1 MNENFT
7 IQTNHLKE
15 QFTMAQA
22 KVEDTE
28 NVLSLLEETAEWFK
42 DNGSTQWNGL
52 LEGVD
57 SHRTEE
63 AIGRGD
69 VFVCQ
74 VGTEIAGM
82 VMLLQK
88 PSEWDLNL
96 WGLQEEQSNAAI
108 YLHRL
113 AIRRKYAK
121 HQLGEEI
128 LNWCKQSIHF
138 EGKDKIR
145 LDCLASNEFLNAFY
159 RRTGYTYVGEKDGYS
174 LYEQVIE

>member
-7 IQTNHLKE
+7 LQKNQLKG
-15 QFTMAQA
+15 QFTMVQA
-22 KVEDTE
+22 KIVDTE
-28 NVLSLLEETAEWFK
+28 DVLSLLVETAGWFK

-52 LEGVD
+52 LKGID
-57 SHRTEE
+57 SHRADE
-63 AIGRGD
+63 AVQRGD
-69 VFVCQ
+69 VFVCKID
-74 VGTEIAGM
+74 GEIAGM

-88 PSEWDLNL
+88 PSEWDRNL
-96 WGLQEEQSNAAI
+96 WVLHEEDPNEAI

-128 LNWCKQSIHF
+128 LNWCKESIRF
-138 EGKDKIR
+138 KGKDKIR

-159 RRTGYTYVGEKDGYS
+159 RRTGYTYVGEKEGYS
-174 LYEQVIE
+174 LYEQTIE

>member
-1 MNENFT
+1 MNEKFT
-7 IQTNHLKE
+7 MQTNHLKE
-15 QFTMAQA
+15 QFKMAQA
-22 KVEDTE
+22 KVEDTG
-28 NVLSLLEETAEWFK
+28 NILSLLIEMAEWFK

-52 LEGVD
+52 LQGID

-63 AIGRGD
+63 AILRGD
-69 VFVCQ
+69 VFICKAEE
-74 VGTEIAGM
+74 EIAGM

-88 PSEWDLNL
+88 PSEWDKNL
-96 WGLQEEQSNAAI
+96 WALQEEQPNEAI

-128 LNWCKQSIHF
+128 LNWCKGSIRF

-159 RRTGYTYVGEKDGYS
+159 RRTGYTYVGEKEDYS

>member
-7 IQTNHLKE
+7 IQKTNLKG

-22 KVEDTE
+22 KVGDTE
-28 NVLSLLEETAEWFK
+28 NVLSLLVEMAEWFK

-52 LEGVD
+52 LQGID

-63 AIGRGD
+63 AIQRGD
-69 VFVCQ
+69 VFVCKMEA
-74 VGTEIAGM
+74 EIAGM

-88 PSEWDLNL
+88 PSVWDQNL
-96 WGLQEEQSNAAI
+96 WGLQEEQPNTAI

-121 HQLGEEI
+121 HQLGAEI

-138 EGKDKIR
+138 EEKDKIR
-145 LDCLASNEFLNAFY
+145 LDCLANNEFLNAYY
-159 RRTGYTYVGEKDGYS
+159 RRKGYTYVGEKEGYS